1 MRYSRCKVRWR
12 FIETSTDYWRSDEG
26 IFVFILKALYLEGDR
41 CQEGGEEYWRCVSQL
56 WGEEQYW
63 TGSQVSRVWSVLGW
77 AGLPLTLGS
86 HHTQSYSILCCKLLA
101 CCYQLYIIKTF
112 DFHYESWKFC
122 FMYYCLCER
131 YFSGYIFKRILF
143 VVDLSNLANSKRI
156 LGCHSMYVVYVSL
169 NLKSVSCPHV
179 SS

>member
-63 TGSQVSRVWSVLGW
+63 TGSQVSGVWSAPGW

-86 HHTQSYSILCCKLLA
+86 HHTQSYTILCCKLLA
-101 CCYQLYIIKTF
+101 YCYQLYIIKTF
-112 DFHYESWKFC
+112 D
-122 FMYYCLCER
+122 L
-131 YFSGYIFKRILF
+131 
-143 VVDLSNLANSKRI
+143 LSIMN
-156 LGCHSMYVVYVSL
+156 
-169 NLKSVSCPHV
+169 HV
-179 SS
+179 SVILVVMYLWIWRECHVLMSVASE